1 MLNKFQK
8 NIKTYVKQ
16 IPDFQSFINA
26 KSALYFG
33 LTAYWGLILLE
44 HFLIF
49 NQIVDFNILEE

>member
-1 MLNKFQK
+1 MLNKFK

-16 IPDFQSFINA
+16 IPDFPSFISA
-26 KSALYFG
+26 KSAIYFG
-33 LTAYWGLILLE
+33 LAAYWGLIIFG

>member
-16 IPDFQSFINA
+16 LPNFQSFINA

-33 LTAYWGLILLE
+33 LVAYWGVILFGT
-44 HFLIF
+44 FLIF
-49 NQIVDFNILEE
+49 NQIVDINILEE